1 MISDA
6 LDINLVSR
14 TVGYKLAKG
23 NFNTSSPNLPQ
34 LIAIFGEANTANQ
47 STLDPTTPTQIT
59 SAAQAGTLYGYGS
72 PIYMAARILFPVNGG
87 GTSSPVMVY
96 PQAVAAGAT
105 SKKLVVTPT
114 GTATA
119 NGVHTLVLNG
129 RQGLDG
135 VFYNINI
142 VVGDTPAI
150 ISQKISDATNAIL
163 GAPAI
168 GTVSLGTCVL
178 ESKWQ
183 GLTADSMN
191 ASVFTNGISLGITY
205 AVTSTQAGSAT
216 PSVSASLTLIGSNW
230 VTKIASCYGTESTTC
245 TAFELWNG
253 RPDPTTPTGRF
264 ATIAMKPAVVLVGSV
279 ADNEATFTDA
289 RLNEQTISVCS
300 APLSLGFQFEAVA
313 NYMVLESNTSSNTPH
328 LHIAGKSLPDMPVP
342 VSKNIGTQAIYANR
356 QAYVLKGC
364 STVDLIGGVY
374 VVEDF
379 VTTYHKLGETPPQYS
394 YVRDLNVD
402 FNVFYSYRLLENIYV
417 VDHVICSDDAIVSAT
432 NIVKPK
438 QWKAVLSTNLYPD
451 LINRGLITDINFSVS
466 STYVGIGTSNPNRF
480 ETSFPYKRTGAALVV
495 STTVFA
501 GFNFG
506 S

>member
-14 TVGYKLAKG
+14 TVGYKLSKG

-34 LIAIFGEANTANQ
+34 LIAIFGEANLANQ
-47 STLDPTTPTQIT
+47 STLDPTTPMQIT
-59 SAAQAGTLYGYGS
+59 SAAQAGALYGYGS
-72 PIYMAARILFPVNGG
+72 PIYLSARILFPVNGG
-87 GTSSPVMVY
+87 GTSTPVMVY

-135 VFYNINI
+135 LFYNINV

-150 ISQKISDATNAIL
+150 ISQKIADATNAIL
-163 GAPAI
+163 GAPAT
-168 GTVSLGTCVL
+168 GTLLTTTCVL

-191 ASVFTNGISLGITY
+191 ASMFTNGISLGITY
-205 AVTSTQAGSAT
+205 AVTSSQAGAAT
-216 PSVSASLTLIGSNW
+216 PSVAASLALIGSNW
-230 VTKIASCYGTESTTC
+230 VTKIINCYGTESTSC
-245 TAFELWNG
+245 TAFEGWNG
-253 RPDPTTPTGRF
+253 RPDPVTPTGRF

-289 RLNEQTISVCS
+289 RLNEQTIAICP
-300 APLSLGFQFEAVA
+300 APLSLGFAFEAAA
-313 NYMVLESNTSSNTPH
+313 NYMVRESNTSSNTPH
-328 LHIAGKSLPDMPVP
+328 LHIAGQSLPDMPVP
-342 VSKNIGTQAIYANR
+342 ANKNIGTMAIYANR

-364 STVDLIGGVY
+364 STVDLVSGVY
-374 VVEDF
+374 LIDDF
-379 VTTYHKLGETPPQYS
+379 VTTYHKLGETPPQYR

-417 VDHVICSDDAIVSAT
+417 IDHVICQDADIVSAT
-432 NIVKPK
+432 NVIKPK
-438 QWKAVLSTNLYPD
+438 QWKAVLSSALYPD
-451 LINRGLITDINFSVS
+451 LINRGLITQLAFSVS
-466 STYVGIGTSNPNRF
+466 STYVGIGTTNPNRF
-480 ETSFPYKRTGAALVV
+480 ETSFSYKRTGAALVV